1 MGLDAEFS
9 KAAEDAKK
17 LPENVSND
25 DKLILYGLYKQATV
39 GDVNTNKPG
48 MFDPKGK
55 AKWGAW
61 EAQKGKDQNTA
72 KQDYIT
78 KVAEL
83 QEKYA

>member
-55 AKWGAW
+55 
-61 EAQKGKDQNTA
+61 DQNTA